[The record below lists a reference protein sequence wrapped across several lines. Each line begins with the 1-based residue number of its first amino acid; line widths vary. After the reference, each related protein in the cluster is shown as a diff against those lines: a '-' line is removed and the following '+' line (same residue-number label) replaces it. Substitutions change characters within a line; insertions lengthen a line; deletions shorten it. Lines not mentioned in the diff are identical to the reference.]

1 MKLDVRAFQVDSGR
15 AMDKLLVLLFVVS
28 FIGML
33 LRDLLDP
40 GQLSAVPSNR
50 PRYDLRPNEA
60 GENLPAV
67 IQADSSRWRLEAI
80 AHIGRMKGQGSLT
93 VDDRQMLKQ
102 MLLCPFSEVE
112 SNAFDLLSKDPNE
125 LPFLIGYMRT
135 QEAKLMQFLEER
147 CQSNSKVNLLERF
160 FQTKNLRL
168 LRKVGS
174 QAAIDGPQSFS
185 SVWNVDL
192 TVARRMLEGILSQ
205 EFNTDHSDGSR
216 PNLIQPGRRELLPRL
231 GQLIGEVSQE
241 PPVRIAAVQAVAEID
256 AIQGWETL
264 TQALGSDLPVLRY
277 TAVEALG
284 NSGRLE
290 AIPLLLN
297 ALNDTNSF
305 VCSMAMEG
313 LSRLDAQEAVSF
325 LIDAVESSQAIVAFS
340 ARQALMR
347 MSCRDEITN
356 RLLEALPSAPNSRKA
371 VWFEL
376 LAQMEERRVI
386 PWLEEA
392 LSCEDPDVTAAAANG
407 LLHLRE
413 TKRLPQILAISNQLG
428 SEAKE
433 LAQLLEKELGTTDV
447 GSFLS
452 ERISELNDPDIQYF
466 GIQLLLNEVKR
477 RQDPGL
483 PDVLLRVAKAENPFV
498 RGAAIAGLGTCE
510 GTDGLELITKGLSDP
525 DEYVRVCAI
534 SALYQRNGTD
544 AFQQFTR
551 MLSTEHSEDVLFA
564 LLMCFK
570 RDPNPE
576 IMVLLERQLPQL
588 PEEIAALARQIISTK
603 TAEDLHAAI
612 QAENQAKE
620 QAKAEAEAETET
632 SKELQAQENDKPDLN

>member
-1 MKLDVRAFQVDSGR
+1 
-15 AMDKLLVLLFVVS
+15 MDKLLVLLFVAS
-28 FIGML
+28 FISML

-40 GQLSAVPSNR
+40 GQLSAVPANR
-50 PRYDLRPNEA
+50 PRYDLRPGEV

-67 IQADSSRWRLEAI
+67 IQADNSRWRLEAI
-80 AHIGRMKGQGSLT
+80 AQIGRMKSQGSLT
-93 VDDRQMLKQ
+93 DEDRKLLRQ
-102 MLLCPFSEVE
+102 MLLCPFPEVE
-112 SNAFDLLSKDPNE
+112 TNAFDILSKDPAE

-135 QEAKLMQFLEER
+135 QEAKLMQFLEDR

-174 QAAIDGPQSFS
+174 QAALEGPQSFS

-192 TVARRMLEGILSQ
+192 IVARRMLEGVLSQ
-205 EFNTDHSDGSR
+205 EFNQDHSDGSR
-216 PNLIQPGRRELLPRL
+216 LGLIQPGRRELLPRL
-231 GQLIGEVSQE
+231 GQLIGETTQE

-256 AIQGWETL
+256 TIQGWEAL
-264 TQALGSDLPVLRY
+264 TRALENELPVLRY

-297 ALNDTNSF
+297 ALNDVNSF
-305 VCSMAMEG
+305 VTSMAMEG
-313 LSRLDAQEAVSF
+313 LSRLDALEAVPF
-325 LIDAVESSQAIVAFS
+325 LIEAVESSQAVVAFS

-347 MSCRDEITN
+347 MSCRDEIASQ
-356 RLLEALPSAPNSRKA
+356 LLDGLPSAANSRKA

-392 LSCEDPDVTAAAANG
+392 LTSEDPDLTAAAANG

-413 TKRLPQILAISNQLG
+413 TRRLPQILAVSNQIG

-452 ERISELNDPDIQYF
+452 ERINELDDPDIQYF
-466 GIQLLLNEVKR
+466 GIQLLLSEVKR

-483 PDVLLRVAKAENPFV
+483 PSVLLRVAKAENPFV

-510 GTDGLELITKGLSDP
+510 GAEGLELITKGLSDP
-525 DEYVRVCAI
+525 DEYVRVCAV
-534 SALYQRNGTD
+534 SALYQRNGKD
-544 AFQQFTR
+544 AFQQFTC

-564 LLMCFK
+564 MLMCFK
-570 RDPNPE
+570 QDHTPE
-576 IMVLLERQLPQL
+576 ILALLERQVANL
-588 PEEIAALARQIISTK
+588 PEEIAALAKQII
-603 TAEDLHAAI
+603 TAQTESLKKAA
-612 QAENQAKE
+612 QEAAAVAESA
-620 QAKAEAEAETET
+620 ASA
-632 SKELQAQENDKPDLN
+632 SMELQVQETTAPNHSDESPGPPDRATR